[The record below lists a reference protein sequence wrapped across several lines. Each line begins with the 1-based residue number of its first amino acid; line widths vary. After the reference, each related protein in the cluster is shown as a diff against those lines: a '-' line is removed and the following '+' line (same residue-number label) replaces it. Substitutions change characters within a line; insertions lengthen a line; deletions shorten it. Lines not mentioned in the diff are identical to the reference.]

1 MEESRFE
8 KLELLVKLVNF
19 VLLPEQELIKAFIIL
34 FLAFRRILLDFF
46 NCIYIF
52 LVQLRLVQLF
62 EVLELILIRWTN
74 FLLLNFKQL
83 VKVFSRD
90 SGLLL
95 DLPQFLGHHDM
106 PLALRGVLVFILFY
120 REVFLL
126 RLLYLDILR
135 LVKFALYCLVT
146 RYVKVELLL
155 LEMQNHRNSLNEIM
169 INILV

>member
-8 KLELLVKLVNF
+8 KLELLVKLVHF
-19 VLLPEQELIKAFIIL
+19 VLLPEQELIKAFIIP
-34 FLAFRRILLDFF
+34 FLTFRRILLDFF

-95 DLPQFLGHHDM
+95 DLPQFFGHHDM

>member
-1 MEESRFE
+1 M
-8 KLELLVKLVNF
+8 
-19 VLLPEQELIKAFIIL
+19 
-34 FLAFRRILLDFF
+34 
-46 NCIYIF
+46 
-52 LVQLRLVQLF
+52 F

-95 DLPQFLGHHDM
+95 DLPQTSNLSFLVGHHDM